1 MTEIINPFGVSTK
14 RICINS
20 IKIDSYRIELCF
32 SKYESE
38 EEFNIILT
46 DEDGQV
52 NKNDLANLYWML
64 FTNPEYQALMGI
76 YYNGVLTALEIKDSH
91 CISDKE
97 RYITWD
103 TIGDLVVN
111 CLIGIEC
118 GEKQK

>member
-1 MTEIINPFGVSTK
+1 MTEIINPFGISTK

-38 EEFNIILT
+38 EESNIILT

-91 CISDKE
+91 YISNKE

-103 TIGDLVVN
+103 AIGDLVVN
-111 CLIGIEC
+111 CLIGIEY